1 MKKNIKLFVCLLMT
15 MFVCIGCG
23 KKSNS
28 KNIADYV
35 DKIYNNNIIVVNK
48 AKSIQEVQAAF
59 DKAESEVTKFIGDNV
74 RNILSED
81 SVRITNS
88 KQNFLKVCCQKA
100 HEYDEYIDTEKG
112 KFYIDANGNVC
123 CGDDEPQGYYLGNA
137 GFRFRAYEPIYNDNY
152 IYTNESEGVELLG
165 IKVCDANG
173 EVEYS
178 DEEAEM
184 FYDCYVEDFL
194 YAYIIALNGGS
205 IRTYLK
211 NNLYNIVCNL
221 PLDDSYPITIRDFAN
236 QIYYNTKSKA
246 ENICL
251 YKRGSGYVEYLY
263 DTQKI
268 NGRNYNLCLRIFRD
282 KKSGTMMVGS
292 SAYLK

>member
-1 MKKNIKLFVCLLMT
+1 MNKNMKFFVGLLT
-15 MFVCIGCG
+15 MLVCIGCG
-23 KKSNS
+23 KKGDS

-35 DKIYNNNIIVVNK
+35 DKIYNNSTMVVNK
-48 AKSIQEVQAAF
+48 AKSMQEVQTAF
-59 DKAESEVTKFIGDNV
+59 NKAESEVTKFLEDKAGK
-74 RNILSED
+74 ILSED

-100 HEYDEYIDTEKG
+100 HEYDEYLDTENG
-112 KFYIDANGNVC
+112 KFYIDSNGNVC

-137 GFRFRAYEPIYNDNY
+137 GFRFRAYEPIYNDDY
-152 IYTNESEGVELLG
+152 FSTNESEGTKLLG
-165 IKVCDANG
+165 IKISDANG

-184 FYDCYVEDFL
+184 FYNCYVEDFL

-211 NNLYNIVCNL
+211 NNLYNIVNNL
-221 PLDDSYPITIRDFAN
+221 PLDDSYPINIRDFAN
-236 QIYYNTKSKA
+236 QIYYSTKNKA
-246 ENICL
+246 ENMCL
-251 YKRGSGYVEYLY
+251 YKRGTGYVEYLY
-263 DTQKI
+263 DTQNI
-268 NGRNYNLCLRIFRD
+268 NGRNYNLCLKIFRD

>member
-88 KQNFLKVCCQKA
+88 KQNFLKVCC
-100 HEYDEYIDTEKG
+100 
-112 KFYIDANGNVC
+112 
-123 CGDDEPQGYYLGNA
+123 
-137 GFRFRAYEPIYNDNY
+137 
-152 IYTNESEGVELLG
+152 
-165 IKVCDANG
+165 
-173 EVEYS
+173 
-178 DEEAEM
+178 
-184 FYDCYVEDFL
+184 
-194 YAYIIALNGGS
+194 
-205 IRTYLK
+205 
-211 NNLYNIVCNL
+211 
-221 PLDDSYPITIRDFAN
+221 
-236 QIYYNTKSKA
+236 
-246 ENICL
+246 
-251 YKRGSGYVEYLY
+251 
-263 DTQKI
+263 
-268 NGRNYNLCLRIFRD
+268 
-282 KKSGTMMVGS
+282 
-292 SAYLK
+292 